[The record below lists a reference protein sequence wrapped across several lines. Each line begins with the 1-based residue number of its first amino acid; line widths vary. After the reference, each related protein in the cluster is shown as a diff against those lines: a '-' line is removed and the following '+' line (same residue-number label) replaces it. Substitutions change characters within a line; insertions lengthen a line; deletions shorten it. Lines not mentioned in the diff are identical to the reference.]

1 MREAVIRMWG
11 ILLMIISIFLLIGG
25 LYLPTETVTYA
36 GHLLLLWGGI
46 LVLALGIILYKVIR
60 KDE

>member
-11 ILLMIISIFLLIGG
+11 ILLMILSIFFLIGG
-25 LYLPTETVTYA
+25 LYLPAETVTYA

-46 LVLALGIILYKVIR
+46 VLLVLGVILYKVIR
-60 KDE
+60 KDG

>member
-46 LVLALGIILYKVIR
+46 IVLALGIILYKVIR

>member
-25 LYLPTETVTYA
+25 LYLPTGTVTYA

-46 LVLALGIILYKVIR
+46 LALALGIILYKVIR